1 MNGSVVTEELA
12 LEECWALL
20 ERHTVGRLAV
30 DIAGRPDIFPIN
42 YVVDCDAIVFRSGA
56 GTKLAGAVLNRHVAF
71 EIDGYAPDQRVTWS
85 VVVKGSARELESMSD
100 RYRAEN
106 LPLYPW
112 VASDKPDFVRIDP
125 YLVTGRRFRVSAEA
139 TPDDSIGWNGPGGEP
154 PA

>member
-56 GTKLAGAVLNRHVAF
+56 GTKLAGAVLNRHVAL
-71 EIDGYAPDQRVTWS
+71 EIDGYAPDQRITWS
-85 VVVKGSARELESMSD
+85 VVVKGSACELESMSD
-100 RYRAEN
+100 RYR
-106 LPLYPW
+106 
-112 VASDKPDFVRIDP
+112 
-125 YLVTGRRFRVSAEA
+125 
-139 TPDDSIGWNGPGGEP
+139 GGEP
-154 PA
+154 PPLSVGGFGQAGLRPHRPVPRDRAPIPRLGRSHPG